1 MKVRK
6 ERRMV
11 VIEQMGEGVSSEG
24 MESEECWGRR
34 KERARRAWGVRENIE
49 RNCEAKEKAEGQDA
63 EHTKETE
70 RKKTVMGTRNIMC
83 LGKISQV

>member
-6 ERRMV
+6 EMRMV

-34 KERARRAWGVRENIE
+34 KERARRA
-49 RNCEAKEKAEGQDA
+49 
-63 EHTKETE
+63 
-70 RKKTVMGTRNIMC
+70 
-83 LGKISQV
+83 